1 MVITVYTKQMKQ
13 ILLFLSILFSLSAF
27 AANLTVKGTVINK
40 KDRLPVPYLTIQI
53 WNTTIGT
60 VTDEDGKFSI
70 PNLQPGIYRVQ
81 ASGVGYKT
89 VLTPEFQ
96 LVSHSTDL
104 NIEIEENIGQLSEV
118 NVIASPFRKSAE
130 SPLSNKKIGFR
141 EIEQS
146 AGANRDISRV
156 VQSFPGVASS
166 PGGYR
171 NDLIVRGGGPSEN
184 RYFLDGIEVPNINHF
199 ATQGASGGPVS
210 IINADFIQDIDF
222 YLGAFPSNRGNA
234 LSSVMNFSL
243 KDGDR
248 NRQNQSLIVGSSEV
262 GLSLDGHIGDKVTYL
277 FSARQSYLQLLF
289 KAIGLPFLPNFI
301 DSQFK
306 VKYRINP
313 KNEITFIGLLGIDN
327 MTINQDTTG
336 FSDDKKY
343 IWSTIP
349 GIKQNTY
356 TFGTVYKHYA
366 GNHVQTISLSRNSL
380 DNINKKYKDNNK
392 SNPLLINYKSIESE
406 NKVRIEN
413 TSSIGTFRL
422 NEGVSYDYVEYTN
435 RTDQYIV
442 EGGLPATVNY
452 KTDLCFHKWGLFAS
466 AAYTS
471 LDEDLRV
478 SLGIRTDA
486 NTYNRHMQKWYKHL
500 SPRVSLS
507 YRFAPRLTL
516 NANVGRYYQ
525 TPSYTIMGYKNEEN
539 ILANQS
545 DLKMLY
551 NDQANIGIEY
561 SPLSNIQLSVEG
573 FYKRYGNMMVSL
585 IDSIPL
591 FSKGNDFGVFGNEPV
606 ESNGKGRS
614 YGAEAFLRINNLKGL
629 NLMAAY
635 TWVRSENYSPRSNSY
650 IPSTWDNKYLFTL
663 TSGYEFK
670 KNWKVAMKYR
680 LVGGAP
686 YTPFDLETSSLKVNW
701 DATQRPVLDYS
712 EYNTGRLKA
721 FNQVDLRVDKFFFLK
736 KGIML
741 GFYLDLQNAFN
752 MKYQDPDALL
762 STGVIENPNAPE
774 SEQRYIMKR
783 IKQESGTVL
792 PSIGITLRL

>member
-1 MVITVYTKQMKQ
+1 MKQ
-13 ILLFLSILFSLSAF
+13 LLVLIVLSLSISLHAATF
-27 AANLTVKGTVINK
+27 AIKGTVINK
-40 KDRLPVPYLTIQI
+40 KDRLHVPYLTIQV
-53 WNTTIGT
+53 WGTTIGT
-60 VTDEDGKFSI
+60 VTNDEGKFTI
-70 PNLQPGIYRVQ
+70 ENINPGIYRIQ

-89 VLTPEFQ
+89 VVTPEFQ
-96 LVSHSTDL
+96 ITSHNADV
-104 NIEIEENIGQLSEV
+104 NIEIEESIGEISEV
-118 NVIASPFRKSAE
+118 NIVASPFRKNAE

-156 VQSFPGVASS
+156 VQSFPGVASNPS
-166 PGGYR
+166 GYR

-248 NRQNQSLIVGSSEV
+248 NGQNQSIIVGSSEV
-262 GLSLDGHIGDKVTYL
+262 GISLDGHIGDKVTYL

-327 MTINQDTTG
+327 MSINKDTTG

-343 IWSTIP
+343 VWSIVP
-349 GIKQNTY
+349 NIKQNTY
-356 TFGTVYKHYA
+356 TFGAVYKHYA
-366 GNHVQTISLSRNSL
+366 GTRVQTISVSRNSL
-380 DNINKKYKDNNK
+380 DNINKKYKDNDK

-406 NKVRIEN
+406 NKVRFEN
-413 TSSIGTFRL
+413 TSTFGYFRL
-422 NEGVSYDYVEYTN
+422 NEGVNYEFVEYYN

-442 EGGLPATVNY
+442 ENGLPSMINY
-452 KTDLCFHKWGLFAS
+452 KTDMCFSKWGAFLS
-466 AAYTS
+466 GSYTS
-471 LDEDLRV
+471 FDEKIKASV
-478 SLGIRTDA
+478 GIRTDA
-486 NTYNRHMQKWYKHL
+486 NTYNSSMRKWYRQL
-500 SPRVSLS
+500 SPRVS
-507 YRFAPRLTL
+507 FAYNFIPRLTF
-516 NANVGRYYQ
+516 NANAGRYYQ
-525 TPSYTIMGYKNEEN
+525 TPSYTIMGFKNSQNE
-539 ILANQS
+539 LANKEN
-545 DLKMLY
+545 LKMLY
-551 NDQANIGIEY
+551 NDQINVGLEY
-561 SPLSNIQLSVEG
+561 SIKSNIQVSVEG
-573 FYKRYGNMMVSL
+573 FYKKYGNVMISL

-591 FSKGNDFGVFGNEPV
+591 FSKGNDYGVFGNEPV

-614 YGAEAFLRINNLKGL
+614 YGAEVFGRISNLKGL

-635 TWVRSENYSPRSNSY
+635 TWVRSENYSPRNNKY
-650 IPSTWDNKYLFTL
+650 IPSSWDNKYLFTL
-663 TSGYEFK
+663 TAGYEFK
-670 KNWKVAMKYR
+670 RNWKLAMKYR
-680 LVGGAP
+680 MVGGAP

-712 EYNTGRLKA
+712 EYNAKRLST
-721 FNQVDLRVDKFFFLK
+721 FNQADLRVDKYFFMK
-736 KGIML
+736 RGIML
-741 GFYLDLQNAFN
+741 GIYLDLQNAFN
-752 MKYQDPDALL
+752 LKYKNPDALL
-762 STGVIENPNAPE
+762 STGVVENPTAPLN
-774 SEQRYIMKR
+774 EQRYIMKR
-783 IKQESGTVL
+783 IKQEGGTII